1 MQQEGKVNIYGSPTR
16 KRQGSEKACGSFR
29 GFGRALPSFYA
40 LFCWTV
46 LLSALLLMISG
57 CGRKELEDAKQQ
69 INNLTAE
76 NQKLT
81 ELSAGLNKD
90 KNRLN
95 GEIKTLS
102 DKNSRIQRDLD
113 ELNKSKAALTDDN
126 KKLKD
131 KITAMEG
138 ELTSLKRDKS
148 KTAEEIEE
156 YKKRLADSVPISKP
170 SGNVPSQIGSTGK
183 TEEEI
188 SPCDSVLAYMKASE
202 QVIRQQKGKER
213 TQSLEQVKTQYSPR
227 MKGAPAKA
235 VKAAED
241 WVKEGAKFWDQSPD
255 DAVFR
260 LLQLRN
266 IVLDACGKSPDA
278 AGFR

>member
-1 MQQEGKVNIYGSPTR
+1 M
-16 KRQGSEKACGSFR
+16 
-29 GFGRALPSFYA
+29 
-40 LFCWTV
+40 
-46 LLSALLLMISG
+46 
-57 CGRKELEDAKQQ
+57 
-69 INNLTAE
+69 TAE

-81 ELSAGLNKD
+81 ELSASLDKD

-95 GEIKTLS
+95 EQVKTLS

-113 ELNKSKAALTDDN
+113 ESNKSKAALTDDN

-138 ELTSLKRDKS
+138 ELTSLKREKS
-148 KTAEEIEE
+148 KHAEEIEE
-156 YKKRLADSVPISKP
+156 YKKRLAESTPISRP
-170 SGNVPSQIGSTGK
+170 SGNVPGEIGPVGK
-183 TEEEI
+183 TEEEV
-188 SPCDSVLAYMKASE
+188 SPCDSVMAFMKASE
-202 QVIRQQKGKER
+202 QVVRQQKGKER
-213 TQSLEQVKTQYSPR
+213 TKSLEQVKAQYSPR

-278 AGFR
+278 AGFK

>member
-1 MQQEGKVNIYGSPTR
+1 MNIYASPTR
-16 KRQGSEKACGSFR
+16 KRQASEKACGRFR
-29 GFGRALPSFYA
+29 GVTRGLPSIYG
-40 LFCWTV
+40 LFCWAV
-46 LLSALLLMISG
+46 LLSVLLLMISG

-69 INNLTAE
+69 INSLTAE

-81 ELSAGLNKD
+81 ELSASLDKD

-95 GEIKTLS
+95 EQVKTLS
-102 DKNSRIQRDLD
+102 DKNSRMQRDLD
-113 ELNKSKAALTDDN
+113 ESNKSKAALTDDN

-131 KITAMEG
+131 KITAMEQ
-138 ELTSLKRDKS
+138 ELARLNREKAALAS
-148 KTAEEIEE
+148 EIEE
-156 YKKRLADSVPISKP
+156 YKKRLAESTPISRP
-170 SGNVPSQIGSTGK
+170 SGNVPGEIGPVGK
-183 TEEEI
+183 TEEEA
-188 SPCDSVLAYMKASE
+188 SPCDSVMAFMKASE

-213 TQSLEQVKTQYSPR
+213 TKSLEQVKAQYSPR

-278 AGFR
+278 AGFK

>member
-1 MQQEGKVNIYGSPTR
+1 MNIYGSPTR
-16 KRQGSEKACGSFR
+16 KRQASEKSCGSFR
-29 GFGRALPSFYA
+29 GVARGWPTFYG

-46 LLSALLLMISG
+46 LLSVLVLMISG
-57 CGRKELEDAKQQ
+57 CGKKELENAKQQ
-69 INNLTAE
+69 ISSLTAE

-81 ELSAGLNKD
+81 ELSASLDKD

-95 GEIKTLS
+95 EQVKTLS
-102 DKNSRIQRDLD
+102 DKNSRMQRDLD
-113 ELNKSKAALTDDN
+113 ESNKSKAALTDDN

-131 KITAMEG
+131 KITDMEQ
-138 ELTSLKRDKS
+138 ELARLNREKAAH
-148 KTAEEIEE
+148 AEEIEE
-156 YKKRLADSVPISKP
+156 YKKRLAESTPISRP
-170 SGNVPSQIGSTGK
+170 SGKVPGEIGPVGK
-183 TEEEI
+183 TEEEV
-188 SPCDSVLAYMKASE
+188 SPCDSVMAFMKASE

-213 TQSLEQVKTQYSPR
+213 TKSLEQVKAQYSPR

-266 IVLDACGKSPDA
+266 VVLDACGKSADA
-278 AGFR
+278 AGFK

>member
-1 MQQEGKVNIYGSPTR
+1 VNIYGSPTR
-16 KRQGSEKACGSFR
+16 KRQVSEKACASFR
-29 GFGRALPSFYA
+29 GVSRGLPPFYG
-40 LFCWTV
+40 LFRWTV
-46 LLSALLLMISG
+46 LLSVLLLMISG
-57 CGRKELEDAKQQ
+57 CGRKELEDAKQR
-69 INNLTAE
+69 INSLTAE

-81 ELSAGLNKD
+81 ELSASLDKD
-90 KNRLN
+90 RNRLN
-95 GEIKTLS
+95 EQVKSLS
-102 DKNSRIQRDLD
+102 DKSSRVQRDLD
-113 ELNKSKAALTDDN
+113 ESNKSKAALTDDN

-138 ELTSLKRDKS
+138 ELASLQREKS
-148 KTAEEIEE
+148 QQAAEIEDC
-156 YKKRLADSVPISKP
+156 KKRLADSVPISRP
-170 SGNVPSQIGSTGK
+170 SGNVPGEIGPVGK
-183 TEEEI
+183 TEEEL
-188 SPCDSVLAYMKASE
+188 SPCDSVLAFMKTSE

-213 TQSLEQVKTQYSPR
+213 TKSLEQVKTQYSPR
-227 MKGAPAKA
+227 MQGAPAKA

-278 AGFR
+278 AGFK

>member
-1 MQQEGKVNIYGSPTR
+1 VNIYGSATR
-16 KRQGSEKACGSFR
+16 KRQASENACGSFR
-29 GFGRALPSFYA
+29 GFTRRLPSFYA
-40 LFCWTV
+40 LFRWTV
-46 LLSALLLMISG
+46 LLSVLLLMISG
-57 CGRKELEDAKQQ
+57 CGKKELEDAKQQ
-69 INNLTAE
+69 INKLTAE
-76 NQKLT
+76 NEKST
-81 ELSAGLNKD
+81 ELSASLNKD

-95 GEIKTLS
+95 EEIKTLS
-102 DKNSRIQRDLD
+102 DKNSRMQRDLD
-113 ELNKSKAALTDDN
+113 DSNKSKAALTDEN

-138 ELTSLKRDKS
+138 ELASLQREKS
-148 KTAEEIEE
+148 KHAEEIEE
-156 YKKRLADSVPISKP
+156 YKKRLAESTPISRP
-170 SGNVPSQIGSTGK
+170 SGNVPGEIGSVGK
-183 TEEEI
+183 TEEEV
-188 SPCDSVLAYMKASE
+188 SPCDSVMAFMKASE
-202 QVIRQQKGKER
+202 QVVRQQKGKER
-213 TQSLEQVKTQYSPR
+213 TKSLEQVKAQYSPR

-278 AGFR
+278 AGFK